1 MLNNTHINSALSAA
15 KHPILLESEAQL
27 IAAASEWQDC
37 DSLGIDT
44 EFVRERTYRADLGL
58 VQISNG
64 SSAWLA
70 DPIALGS
77 LEPLTELMQQKETI
91 KILHSSTEDLEVL
104 LYVLGELPEP
114 LVDTQIACAML
125 GQSLQLGY
133 HHAVKWLFGI
143 EVDKDQTRSNW
154 CRRPLNNKQM
164 LYAAMDVVLLPLML
178 QELRRRLEDCGRW
191 EWLEE
196 DVARLKR
203 NSRKHVEPETAYM
216 RFASFG
222 RLDDASLRVLQTLAE
237 WRENIAKNRNRARGF
252 VISDAGLM
260 NLVQLKPSNASEI
273 RAIEDIHPGALNRYQ
288 DQLLGLIVRAM
299 DGHFPVERI
308 EQFGNTQKKQ
318 VKSMRRV
325 VNSKSAELGVE
336 PALLASRWELE
347 RLVRAVMQDQPLPE
361 RFLGWRKQV
370 ITNDLLEQLGVA
382 S

>member
-27 IAAASEWQDC
+27 NAAAIEWQDC
-37 DSLGIDT
+37 SSLGIDT

-70 DPIALGS
+70 DPIVLGS
-77 LEPLTELMQQKETI
+77 LEPLTELMLRNETT
-91 KILHSSTEDLEVL
+91 KVLHSSSEDLEVL

-133 HHAVKWLFGI
+133 HHAVKWLYDI
-143 EVDKDQTRSNW
+143 EIDKDQTRSNW
-154 CRRPLNNKQM
+154 CRRPLNNKQL
-164 LYAAMDVVLLPLML
+164 LYAAMDVVLLPMML
-178 QELRRRLEDCGRW
+178 QELRLRLEDCGRW

-203 NSRKHVEPETAYM
+203 NSRKQVEPETAYM
-216 RFASFG
+216 RFAGFG
-222 RLDDASLRVLQTLAE
+222 RLDDASLRVLQVLSE
-237 WRENIAKNRNRARGF
+237 WREHIAKNRNRARGF
-252 VISDAGLM
+252 VISDAGMM

-273 RAIEDIHPGALNRYQ
+273 RDIEDIHPGVLNRYQ
-288 DQLLGLIVRAM
+288 DQLLGLIVRAR
-299 DGHFPVERI
+299 DEHFPVERI
-308 EQFGNTQKKQ
+308 EQFRNAQKKQ
-318 VKSMRRV
+318 INRMRRV
-325 VNSKSAELGVE
+325 VNTRAAELGVE
-336 PALLASRWELE
+336 PALLASRRELE

-370 ITNDLLEQLGVA
+370 ITNDLLQLLA
-382 S
+382 